1 MKIKREAKFALF
13 SFRFP
18 GVAIEVETGEI
29 YSTKCTCVQRL
40 AGRCKHVACLLYLL
54 EEVSLQMKPKL
65 LQTCTD
71 VACYW
76 NKGAIANK
84 NPGPVGKHFWD

>member
-1 MKIKREAKFALF
+1 MKLNLHCFY
-13 SFRFP
+13 FRFP

-40 AGRCKHVACLLYLL
+40 AGRCKHIACLLYLL

-84 NPGPVGKHFWD
+84 NPGPVGKHNNFTT